1 MKTLLFATIAAV
13 AFINANANA
22 INSEKVTQRVTYV
35 EIAQTIERDE
45 NNNTA
50 LMSAAAYGTIEIV
63 RALIAHGTD
72 VNARGYI
79 GNTALIFAVEEG
91 HTAIVRMLIEAGA
104 NPDASN
110 DYGNTARTLA
120 KGYGQR
126 EIVELFEA
134 MPVQTS
140 PPLLATAF

>member
-1 MKTLLFATIAAV
+1 MKILLFSAIAAV

-22 INSEKVTQRVTYV
+22 INGEKIAQRVAYV
-35 EIAQTIERDE
+35 EVAQTIERDG

-50 LMSAAAYGTIEIV
+50 LMSAAAYGETEIA
-63 RALIAHGTD
+63 RNLIARGTD

-91 HTAIVRMLIEAGA
+91 HTAIARMLIEAGA
-104 NPDASN
+104 NPDANN

-126 EIVELFEA
+126 EIVELFETT
-134 MPVQTS
+134 PLQTR
-140 PPLLATAF
+140 PALLATAL

>member
-1 MKTLLFATIAAV
+1 MKTLLFSAIAAV

-22 INSEKVTQRVTYV
+22 INGERAAERVAYV
-35 EIAQTIERDE
+35 EVAQTIERDE

-50 LMSAAAYGTIEIV
+50 LMSAAAYGQTEIA
-63 RALIAHGTD
+63 RDLIARGTD

-91 HTAIVRMLIEAGA
+91 HVEIARMIIEAGA

-126 EIVELFEA
+126 ELVELFETT
-134 MPVQTS
+134 PVQTR
-140 PPLLATAF
+140 PTLLATAF